1 MIRQPLP
8 TLPSACLTRRSL
20 ICSRLSR
27 RPMPSPLGPPC
38 GRHGVAISWRSSFG
52 EHTRQSL
59 GVHCR
64 SCRRYGC
71 RRRCCCHAVAAVAAV
86 AAVTAAAAALAAL
99 ISPLGSPARPAPPR
113 LPAAANPKEAER
125 IADILQ
131 NDLKV
136 ASEQLVKARRE
147 RLRDLY
153 AAELR
158 QWQDELAQRGLALPS
173 AGPGTD

>member
-1 MIRQPLP
+1 MPRPFQ
-8 TLPSACLTRRSL
+8 
-20 ICSRLSR
+20 LSF
-27 RPMPSPLGPPC
+27 P
-38 GRHGVAISWRSSFG
+38 
-52 EHTRQSL
+52 
-59 GVHCR
+59 
-64 SCRRYGC
+64 
-71 RRRCCCHAVAAVAAV
+71 
-86 AAVTAAAAALAAL
+86 
-99 ISPLGSPARPAPPR
+99 
-113 LPAAANPKEAER
+113 AANPKEEER

>member
-1 MIRQPLP
+1 MPARSHARAGSLSPTPTRPYLP
-8 TLPSACLTRRSL
+8 TS
-20 ICSRLSR
+20 
-27 RPMPSPLGPPC
+27 
-38 GRHGVAISWRSSFG
+38 
-52 EHTRQSL
+52 
-59 GVHCR
+59 
-64 SCRRYGC
+64 
-71 RRRCCCHAVAAVAAV
+71 
-86 AAVTAAAAALAAL
+86 
-99 ISPLGSPARPAPPR
+99 
-113 LPAAANPKEAER
+113 AAANPKEAER

>member
-1 MIRQPLP
+1 MCVRARARKRAQARRPSAQSRRTLLPPLPISPTAQPL
-8 TLPSACLTRRSL
+8 ARS
-20 ICSRLSR
+20 
-27 RPMPSPLGPPC
+27 PA
-38 GRHGVAISWRSSFG
+38 H
-52 EHTRQSL
+52 SL
-59 GVHCR
+59 AR
-64 SCRRYGC
+64 
-71 RRRCCCHAVAAVAAV
+71 
-86 AAVTAAAAALAAL
+86 
-99 ISPLGSPARPAPPR
+99 SPARR
-113 LPAAANPKEAER
+113 AANPKEAER

>member
-1 MIRQPLP
+1 MLRSAASLSSRPRHWAAVAHLLP
-8 TLPSACLTRRSL
+8 ALFLTRR
-20 ICSRLSR
+20 
-27 RPMPSPLGPPC
+27 P
-38 GRHGVAISWRSSFG
+38 
-52 EHTRQSL
+52 
-59 GVHCR
+59 
-64 SCRRYGC
+64 
-71 RRRCCCHAVAAVAAV
+71 
-86 AAVTAAAAALAAL
+86 
-99 ISPLGSPARPAPPR
+99 
-113 LPAAANPKEAER
+113 AANPKEAER